1 MPKPNMY
8 QSLHNTLITRMG
20 RCLRCRFVH
29 GKCTAQA
36 NTVSQPTGN
45 IKRGR
50 ANEKSSKAQKSEE
63 AKLAWLRQIMEW
75 QKDMSDNK
83 EYLDTIKLDLNIYST
98 QVYAFYTAGGCYP
111 ADEGFYPD

>member
-1 MPKPNMY
+1 MALPGQVFEVQIRTWEMHRTSEYGIAAHWKY
-8 QSLHNTLITRMG
+8 
-20 RCLRCRFVH
+20 
-29 GKCTAQA
+29 KE
-36 NTVSQPTGN
+36 
-45 IKRGR
+45 GR